1 MYEYYFTFRSMTQA
15 QRAAGLLQQRG
26 IRATPRRTPRAV
38 SRGGCGNA
46 VAVGAADVY
55 RAAGMLRGALVL
67 FDKCYRV
74 SPQGG
79 AEEVFP

>member
-1 MYEYYFTFRSMTQA
+1 MHDPGPAGRGSF
-15 QRAAGLLQQRG
+15 AAGRDPG
-26 IRATPRRTPRAV
+26 YAPAHPRAV
-38 SRGGCGNA
+38 SRGGYGNA